1 MSTTDHAT
9 EPAQPQ
15 RPPIPL
21 EPVQSKQ
28 IKAIGYDEGTQTLA
42 VEFTSGKGG
51 IYHYPNV
58 ALDTAQAFRQSESA
72 GSFFWKHIKP
82 LPFQRFPNP

>member
-1 MSTTDHAT
+1 MSTTDPTA
-9 EPAQPQ
+9 AQAPE

-28 IKAIGYDEGTQTLA
+28 IKAIGYDESTQTLA

-82 LPFQRFPNP
+82 LPFQHYPT